1 MSELDVSQGQ
11 ISDSHSIMDTSS
23 IVNGSFCQDD
33 MSEANDLIN
42 VQIGPQHFDLL
53 KLIGEG
59 SFGKV
64 LLVRNRL
71 DKKLYAMKV
80 IGKAV
85 LKKKNQIK
93 YMKSERD
100 IMTKIN
106 HPFLISLLFA
116 FQSDTKVYLVMEF
129 LGGGELFYHLKH
141 RGNLKEFEVAF
152 YVAEMII
159 GLDFLH
165 NKGIIH
171 RDLKPENVLLKSNGH
186 VTITDFGLGLYCSVY
201 LHFLLCDSQG
211 NWRWHSHSNSLWHFV
226 VHGKP
231 CVSSDILFVDCVSGT

>member
-11 ISDSHSIMDTSS
+11 ISDIQSLMETSS
-23 IVNGSFCQDD
+23 IANSSFCHED

-100 IMTKIN
+100 ILTKIN
-106 HPFLISLLFA
+106 HPFLISLCFA

-141 RGNLKEFEVAF
+141 RVKLVERDVVF
-152 YVAEMII
+152 YVAEMIV
-159 GLDFLH
+159 GLEFLH

-171 RDLKPENVLLKSNGH
+171 RDLKPENVLLRSDGH
-186 VTITDFGLGLYCSVY
+186 VTITDFGLG
-201 LHFLLCDSQG
+201 
-211 NWRWHSHSNSLWHFV
+211 
-226 VHGKP
+226 K
-231 CVSSDILFVDCVSGT
+231 ILV